1 MKKIIKSA
9 IFWTIVLIFGL
20 ILLNSQGLLKKP
32 KNYLYSLV
40 SPSQKSSSQIA
51 YKISNFFY
59 LIKNIK
65 NLNDQNSD
73 LKEKNLL
80 LEGQIAQLKEIEKE
94 NEFLRKQT
102 GLSSPA
108 AKKLILAN
116 IIGKQPTN
124 LGEYVF
130 INKGQK
136 DGVEAEAAVILPG
149 DILVGRVKEVW
160 SSMAKILL
168 ITDSN
173 SLVSAIVQQTRI
185 QGVVKGQSLPQELTL
200 DLVLPSESLEK
211 DQAVVSSALNDV
223 FPQGLLIGQ
232 VEQVISSDPQI
243 FQKAKVKPAA
253 DFNKLEKLFVIIR

>member
-80 LEGQIAQLKEIEKE
+80 LEGRIAQLKEIEKE

-102 GLSSPA
+102 GLSFPA

-130 INKGQK
+130 INKGQ
-136 DGVEAEAAVILPG
+136 
-149 DILVGRVKEVW
+149 R
-160 SSMAKILL
+160 
-168 ITDSN
+168 
-173 SLVSAIVQQTRI
+173 QQ
-185 QGVVKGQSLPQELTL
+185 
-200 DLVLPSESLEK
+200 
-211 DQAVVSSALNDV
+211 
-223 FPQGLLIGQ
+223 
-232 VEQVISSDPQI
+232 
-243 FQKAKVKPAA
+243 
-253 DFNKLEKLFVIIR
+253 